1 MRTAERAVRGSTLP
15 GNAYARLSDYF
26 GAYPMRDTR
35 ITGYSPKIMP
45 TFRARIICLAMA
57 STAVLAAAA
66 PVPADVRRRE
76 VAVEVP
82 LSLGLANGQTRPC
95 AISAWSGVG
104 LEGSCGLFRWEQ
116 LAPGTVLQ
124 ALKAVVPANDA
135 DSTVDALAILLAHP
149 QSTRLAGPGKDWAK
163 RQGVDEAG
171 LTRARTKAEELRT
184 ERAALL
190 EAERSRAA
198 LGSTPELAAFPTTP
212 WRTPTPERFAEE
224 SAALIEHAR
233 ALLARAGGSATLY
246 ESDRVAILSER
257 SDAAVAGDAAW
268 LDARV
273 GEWSDRFARVGAA
286 PSMQAKVVVIQLSDQ
301 DRYRHIVASGFEG
314 GAARHPDSVTIYPTL
329 SNPVVAGDRAALVI
343 VAPTFDRTR
352 ARHAAALGSA
362 RALLHYTTSAARPP
376 AFLNEGMPAVLADV
390 AVPGAGVDARLRGSA
405 LQEVRNGHSL
415 VAVTRAKYA
424 DTVWLENQETTAALS
439 YLFVRWL
446 WDNEPGRL
454 MRLVKGDGGWGP
466 TEELEAR
473 FEKAMGVK
481 LDASCRRA
489 TQWFRTND

>member
-1 MRTAERAVRGSTLP
+1 
-15 GNAYARLSDYF
+15 
-26 GAYPMRDTR
+26 
-35 ITGYSPKIMP
+35 MP
-45 TFRARIICLAMA
+45 TFRTAIACLAVA
-57 STAVLAAAA
+57 SAAVLAAAA
-66 PVPADVRRRE
+66 PASGDVQRRE
-76 VAVEVP
+76 VTVEVS
-82 LSLGLANGQTRPC
+82 LSLGLASGEVRPC

-171 LTRARTKAEELRT
+171 LARARAKADELRT
-184 ERAALL
+184 ERAAAL

-198 LGSTPELAAFPTTP
+198 VGSTPELQTFPTTP
-212 WRTPTPERFAEE
+212 WRAPAAERFAEE

-273 GEWSDRFARVGAA
+273 GEWIARWMRAGAA

-301 DRYRHIVASGFEG
+301 DRYRQIVASSFG
-314 GAARHPDSVTIYPTL
+314 GDAARHPDCVTIYPTL
-329 SNPVVAGDRAALVI
+329 QHPAVAGDRAAVVL
-343 VAPTFDRTR
+343 VAPTADRTR
-352 ARHAAALGSA
+352 ARHAAALGAA

-376 AFLNEGMPAVLADV
+376 VFLNEGMPAVLADV
-390 AVPGAGVDARLRGSA
+390 AVPEAGVDARVREQALRK
-405 LQEVRNGHSL
+405 VRNGQSL
-415 VAVTRAKYA
+415 RSVTRAGYA
-424 DTVWLENQETTAALS
+424 DAVWLEDSDTTAALS

-446 WDNEPGRL
+446 WDNEPERL
-454 MRLVKGDGGWGP
+454 MRLAKGDGGWGP
-466 TEELEAR
+466 TVPLESR
-473 FEKAMGVK
+473 FEKAMGVT
-481 LDASCRRA
+481 LEAACTRA

>member
-1 MRTAERAVRGSTLP
+1 
-15 GNAYARLSDYF
+15 
-26 GAYPMRDTR
+26 
-35 ITGYSPKIMP
+35 MP
-45 TFRARIICLAMA
+45 TFRTTIVCLAMA
-57 STAVLAAAA
+57 SAAVLAVAA
-66 PVPADVRRRE
+66 PAPADVQRRE

-82 LSLGLANGQTRPC
+82 LSLGLANGETRPC

-135 DSTVDALAILLAHP
+135 DSAVDALAILLSHP

-171 LTRARTKAEELRT
+171 LARARTKAEELRKG
-184 ERAALL
+184 RAALL

-198 LGSTPELAAFPTTP
+198 LGSTPELAAYATTQ

-233 ALLARAGGSATLY
+233 ALLARAGGSTTLY

-268 LDARV
+268 LDARI

-286 PSMQAKVVVIQLSDQ
+286 PSMQAKVVVIQLSDL
-301 DRYRHIVASGFEG
+301 DRYRQIVTAGFEG
-314 GAARHPDSVTIYPTL
+314 DAARHPDSVTMYPML
-329 SNPVVAGDRAALVI
+329 ASPAVAGDRAAVVI
-343 VAPTFDRTR
+343 VAPTSDRTR

-390 AVPGAGVDARLRGSA
+390 AVPEAGVDAQLRGPA
-405 LQEVRNGHSL
+405 LREVRDGHSL
-415 VAVTRAKYA
+415 LAVARAKYA
-424 DTVWLENQETTAALS
+424 DDAWLENQAATASLS

-446 WDNEPGRL
+446 WDNEPERL
-454 MRLVKGDGGWGP
+454 LRLAKGDGGWGP
-466 TEELEAR
+466 TEDLEAR